1 MKGKQTI
8 CVPDSQMILESISF
22 CTFVNCKQIFRKF
35 ILWSRRHYYSIE
47 MYTIASEGVGA
58 DEWSEKKIN
67 NSELKYAKNTCQT
80 MLVMNKK

>member
-35 ILWSRRHYYSIE
+35 ILCSRRHYYSIE

-58 DEWSEKKIN
+58 DEWSEKKNQQFRI
-67 NSELKYAKNTCQT
+67 EKKKYLSNY
-80 MLVMNKK
+80 VSHE